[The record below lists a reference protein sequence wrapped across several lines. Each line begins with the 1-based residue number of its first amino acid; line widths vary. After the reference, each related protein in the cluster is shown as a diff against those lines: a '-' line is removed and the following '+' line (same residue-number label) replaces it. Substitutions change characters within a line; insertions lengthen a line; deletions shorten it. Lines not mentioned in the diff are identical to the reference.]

1 MCIEENKESI
11 IDYKTYFSEYCNN
24 LIFEADGYK
33 SIKRLNEEKIDLV
46 ILELDLSILNG
57 IEILQKIREIDY
69 WIPVVIVTS
78 NLSPEYFLP
87 CVNSNIQG
95 YIQKPITSEKTQTI
109 FENVIRYKNQT
120 LVEKLLL
127 DDGVYYDSISHCIEN
142 NGVNHLLN
150 KKERLLLDLLLENKN
165 RVVSYKNIETI
176 IWYYEDRVMTQEA
189 LKNVVK
195 SLRKKVSK
203 DIIKN
208 VSGLGYKIIL
218 Q

>member
-33 SIKRLNEEKIDLV
+33 SIKRLNEGKIDLV

-95 YIQKPITSEKTQTI
+95 YIQKPITSEK
-109 FENVIRYKNQT
+109 N
-120 LVEKLLL
+120 
-127 DDGVYYDSISHCIEN
+127 SN
-142 NGVNHLLN
+142 N
-150 KKERLLLDLLLENKN
+150 
-165 RVVSYKNIETI
+165 I
-176 IWYYEDRVMTQEA
+176 
-189 LKNVVK
+189 
-195 SLRKKVSK
+195 
-203 DIIKN
+203 
-208 VSGLGYKIIL
+208 
-218 Q
+218 